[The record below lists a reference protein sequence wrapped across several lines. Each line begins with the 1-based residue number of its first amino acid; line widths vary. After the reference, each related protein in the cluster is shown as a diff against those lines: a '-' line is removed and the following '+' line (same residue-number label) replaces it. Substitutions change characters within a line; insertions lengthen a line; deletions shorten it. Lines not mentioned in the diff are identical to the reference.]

1 MSRGRERRRHVAQ
14 QRRQLLETRSAL
26 QNGGFLVKLKH
37 RMRVNTR
44 LLIVREIVYVLIF
57 SALWTAFIVGIE
69 YHHLSLL
76 TIFIFWL
83 DIITIVGF
91 VLFYLLRKRY
101 GEDYQS
107 GYVRPLEREV
117 VRMTSPTTWLTWLM
131 DRIFFGKCPT
141 E

>member
-44 LLIVREIVYVLIF
+44 LLIVREIVSVLVF
-57 SALWTAFIVGIE
+57 SALWTALIVGIE
-69 YHHLSLL
+69 YHHFSL
-76 TIFIFWL
+76 IMIIFWL
-83 DIITIVGF
+83 GIITMVGL
-91 VLFYLLRKRY
+91 VLFVLLRKRR

-117 VRMTSPTTWLTWLM
+117 VRMASPISWLVWLM